1 MISSNPSSTPPSSAP
16 SASPPPPTNLL
27 SDIFS
32 DSPPASPSSTHHHP
46 TEPSDIPRL
55 RSIHVT
61 NGYREGIA
69 AARDQ
74 AVQPGFDEAYPLGAI
89 LGLRIGCILGL
100 LEGLCAAFT
109 VKKPNQFSANEKE
122 RKEQDVIEEERK
134 RLEGLLERARAEL
147 KTETLFGKEYWK
159 SDGLWAYQ
167 VHSKAVEQ
175 EDVTFW
181 EVAEQHPAVQKW
193 METVRNEVQ
202 KAGIQNAEDGFSG
215 IRSQGGGARLED

>member
-1 MISSNPSSTPPSSAP
+1 MTSSNPSSTPPSSAP
-16 SASPPPPTNLL
+16 SASPPTNLL

-55 RSIHVT
+55 RSTHVT

-69 AARDQ
+69 AAKDE

-89 LGLRIGCILGL
+89 LGLRIGYILGI
-100 LEGLCAAFT
+100 LEGLCGALT
-109 VKKPNQFSANEKE
+109 VKKISKPGANEKAGKE
-122 RKEQDVIEEERK
+122 RDVMQEEGK
-134 RLEGLLERARAEL
+134 RMGGLLKRAREEL
-147 KTETLFGKEYWK
+147 NMETLFGKEYWT

-167 VHSKAVEQ
+167 VHGKAGEQ
-175 EDVTFW
+175 DVTFW
-181 EVAEQHPAVQKW
+181 EVAEQHPAVRKW

-202 KAGIQNAEDGFSG
+202 KAGIQSAEDGFS
-215 IRSQGGGARLED
+215 REPKARGGARQD